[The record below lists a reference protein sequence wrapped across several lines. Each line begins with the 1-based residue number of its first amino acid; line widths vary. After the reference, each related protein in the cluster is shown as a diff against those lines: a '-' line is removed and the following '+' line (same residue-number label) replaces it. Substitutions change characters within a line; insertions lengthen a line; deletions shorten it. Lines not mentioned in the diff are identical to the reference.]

1 MRRPFESDIVS
12 FVAMLA
18 RMLTTFLLLGLVA
31 AAPAAKSPEGL
42 KRYEGR
48 YYVINTDLVGDDL
61 READLR
67 MTKMAEEYKKRTEGF
82 SGTIGHKFPFFLF
95 RDINDYHAAGGMDG
109 TAGVFNP
116 NTDTLMAFAGEKTTG
131 YTWNVIQHEGFHQ
144 FARSVIGGELPIWV
158 NEGMAEYFGEGIF
171 TGDGFITGYVPPKRL
186 AHLKQQFEGRK
197 FKSIKNMMLLDHAR
211 WNREMS
217 QENYDQAWSMVQ
229 FLAHAENG
237 KYQGAFVRFMRA
249 IATGQQWDAAW
260 LNSFGS
266 AEGFEKQWKDY
277 WLKMDDDP
285 TADLYARAV
294 TETITGV
301 LGRAVAQKQK
311 FESYD
316 QLLAAVKAN
325 EVKIDN
331 RDWLPPR
338 LITSAFGRALK
349 MQEQG
354 AKFDL
359 LPAQA
364 SRPQMI
370 LCTLGDGTKVTGK
383 FSIAG
388 GRVAKVTTESPA
400 RR

>member
-1 MRRPFESDIVS
+1 
-12 FVAMLA
+12 MLA